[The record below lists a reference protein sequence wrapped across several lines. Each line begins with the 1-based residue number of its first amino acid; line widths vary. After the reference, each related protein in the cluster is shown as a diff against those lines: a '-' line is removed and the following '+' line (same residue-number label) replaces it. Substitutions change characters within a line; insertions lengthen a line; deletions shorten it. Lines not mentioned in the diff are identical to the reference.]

1 MIVRKDIPWRI
12 VLSYSW
18 KNLLYY
24 LLLATAVWAGY
35 SLLGIG
41 QLSIPFLPVAT
52 LGTALA
58 IFLSFRNNS
67 AYDRWWEARKI
78 WGLAVNYSR
87 AWARQVTTFISSNDA
102 RLNGSAD
109 NFSLNDFQQMLV
121 YRHIAFIHAL
131 RIFLRKQDDY
141 GDTRDFLSDDEY
153 RLMHEA
159 DNSPNV
165 LLQKQG
171 ECIAWAKQ
179 QGLIDP
185 YEFVQMDQTLVE
197 FNNIQ
202 GRCERIKNTPMP
214 RQYNF
219 FPKVFVFIHNTL
231 LPFGFVAELGWVTIP
246 MSLIVAFVF
255 LTLDMGGEDI
265 EDPFENRLSDTPMSA
280 LSVTIEGNLKEQLQE
295 KKLPEKLTPQ
305 DGFLL

>member
-1 MIVRKDIPWRI
+1 M
-12 VLSYSW
+12 
-18 KNLLYY
+18 
-24 LLLATAVWAGY
+24 WASY
-35 SLLGIG
+35 SLLGIT

-58 IFLSFRNNS
+58 IFYPSVTTRLTIVGGKRAKYGAWRSTT
-67 AYDRWWEARKI
+67 A
-78 WGLAVNYSR
+78 R

-141 GDTRDFLSDDEY
+141 GDTRDFLGDDEY

-159 DNSPNV
+159 DNPPNV

-185 YEFVQMDQTLVE
+185 YELVQMDQTLVE

-265 EDPFENRLSDTPMSA
+265 EDPLRIACRTRR
-280 LSVTIEGNLKEQLQE
+280 
-295 KKLPEKLTPQ
+295 
-305 DGFLL
+305 